1 MFNVG
6 DVGQYQ
12 FDGGNTACIVGTIIK
27 ITSKFLFVRLDK
39 TYGGGG
45 GGDEDVVVFNADGT
59 GTSRSPKDN
68 TLGNGD
74 PYPAGAD
81 DGTDQGSTF
90 VVTKPAKNVQFLEAD
105 KELAKVLRGAVKQA
119 SELREELERRG
130 YIVEGDIYGG
140 EVSIEKTVVL

>member
-12 FDGGNTACIVGTIIK
+12 FDRGNTTCIVGTIIK

-39 TYGGGG
+39 TYADD
-45 GGDEDVVVFNADGT
+45 DENVVVFNADGT